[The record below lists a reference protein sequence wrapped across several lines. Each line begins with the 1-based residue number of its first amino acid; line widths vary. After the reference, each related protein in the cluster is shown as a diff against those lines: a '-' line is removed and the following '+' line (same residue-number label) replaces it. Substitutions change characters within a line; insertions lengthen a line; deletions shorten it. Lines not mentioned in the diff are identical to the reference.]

1 MDDGCFDPRGFDAFR
16 VVDRTFDKESRTLT
30 LEYALDDA
38 EHFVETLTF
47 ESPTATNGLADAAG
61 FERSLLHLHIAAG
74 TSYYKT
80 AAPPVVSVEGASL
93 TAGEIAFHHHLYDQ
107 GLREF
112 AVRNGLPVPRPVA
125 IRAELARTEP
135 QPLRSKRADTGLV
148 VPIGGGKDS
157 VVLAHTLAPLR
168 PRLLAVNPHPVV
180 VELADAL
187 GLELIVV
194 RRHLSPRLAEL
205 NLRGARNGHVP
216 ITAIISLIAVTG
228 SFLYGYS
235 SIAMAIE
242 RSASEETR
250 SVGGVPVNHQY
261 SKTLEFERLLQDL
274 IARSIDPALAY
285 GSALRSHSE
294 LSIARAFAPLT
305 GFHSTFCSCN
315 QAFRHDAH
323 PDDRWCGECAK
334 CRFVALML
342 APFLT
347 RSALTAI
354 IGRDL
359 FDDPSQVG
367 GFAELMSPDDKPF
380 ECVGERRESAAAIWM
395 LARMP
400 EWRESA
406 VVASLR
412 PRAEELVGEDDVA
425 DVLAPADGP
434 AFPVPAVADAVD
446 EAFGER

>member
-1 MDDGCFDPRGFDAFR
+1 M
-16 VVDRTFDKESRTLT
+16 
-30 LEYALDDA
+30 
-38 EHFVETLTF
+38 
-47 ESPTATNGLADAAG
+47 
-61 FERSLLHLHIAAG
+61 
-74 TSYYKT
+74 
-80 AAPPVVSVEGASL
+80 EGASL
-93 TAGEIAFHHHLYDQ
+93 TAAEIAFHHHLYDQ

-125 IRAELARTEP
+125 IRAELAPTEP
-135 QPLRSKRADTGLV
+135 QPVGSKRADTGLV

-157 VVLAHTLAPLR
+157 VVLAHALAPLR

-187 GLELIVV
+187 ALELIVV
-194 RRHLSPRLAEL
+194 RRRLSPRLAEL

-250 SVGGVPVNHQY
+250 SVDGVPVNHQY

-274 IARSIDPALAY
+274 IARSIDPALTY

-359 FDDPSQVG
+359 FDDPSQLG

-425 DVLAPADGP
+425 DVLAPAGGR